1 MLRQISLGKLGLIVG
16 GILTLVG
23 FVAYATNNP
32 TLNLAGFFYGIPLLL
47 GGLALSAAELPPV
60 PCQQTSPDIVALREQ
75 QATPTQN
82 QVRLDV
88 TRYRYGQDA
97 HLDTSLKSL
106 GLTRT
111 SEDTPALK
119 ALQETKI
126 DDAYALILQFHSP
139 LVPLEVWEQKREKM
153 ENFFGPGVRV
163 TVNQPS
169 EDEVDVTVIA
179 TPKVLS

>member
-97 HLDTSLKSL
+97 HL
-106 GLTRT
+106 G
-111 SEDTPALK
+111 
-119 ALQETKI
+119 
-126 DDAYALILQFHSP
+126 
-139 LVPLEVWEQKREKM
+139 
-153 ENFFGPGVRV
+153 
-163 TVNQPS
+163 
-169 EDEVDVTVIA
+169 
-179 TPKVLS
+179 